1 MKIPKAR
8 KLPSGSWFIQL
19 RLGGES
25 VPITANTERECVRQA
40 SYVKS
45 EYLVGKRT
53 PKPPESPSLPTLSK
67 AIDQYLTN
75 RSNVL
80 SPSTIRGY
88 RTIQDNRFKA
98 LMSRSISDITDEEWV
113 AAFNAEA
120 ALCAPKTL
128 VSAWSFV
135 SSVLRQEYKITLPE
149 VKRPQVPPNE
159 RPFLD
164 AGQIQTF
171 LKATEGSKYRVEILL
186 ALSSLRRSEIG
197 ALQWSQVDLPRR
209 RIFVKGALVPDENN
223 EMVLKQSNKNRSS
236 TRYVPIM
243 MDELYQAL
251 LERESKT
258 GPVCTCHVDTIRRE
272 INRLCA
278 QAGLPEVSTHGL
290 RHSFASL
297 AYHLR
302 VPEKVTMEIGGWADD
317 KTMKKIYTHIAQ
329 ADVERYEKEFSN
341 FFNPS
346 KSAEEGPVR

>member
-25 VPITANTERECVRQA
+25 VPITANTERECLRQA

-53 PKPPESPSLPTLSK
+53 PAPPKTAGLPTLSK
-67 AIDQYLTN
+67 AIDQFLAH

-80 SPSTIRGY
+80 SPPTIRGY
-88 RTIQDNRFKA
+88 RTIQRNRFKG
-98 LMSRSISDITDEEWV
+98 LMPRSISDITEGEWV

-120 ALCAPKTL
+120 ALCSPKTL
-128 VSAWSFV
+128 VNAWSFI
-135 SSVLRQEYKITLPE
+135 STVLRQEYKVTLPE

-164 AGQIQTF
+164 ADQIQTF
-171 LKATEGSKYRVEILL
+171 LKATEASKYRVEILL

-197 ALQWSQVDLPRR
+197 ALQWSQIDLPRR
-209 RIFVKGALVPDENN
+209 RILVKGALVPDENN
-223 EMVLKQSNKNRSS
+223 KMVLKQSNKNRTS
-236 TRYVPIM
+236 TRYIPIM
-243 MDELYQAL
+243 MDELYESL
-251 LERESKT
+251 WEREPKT
-258 GPVCTCHVDTIRRE
+258 GPVCICCLETIRRE
-272 INRLCA
+272 INRLCV
-278 QAGLPEVSTHGL
+278 QVGLPEVSTHGL

-346 KSAEEGPVR
+346 ESTEEVPPH